1 MQKVVGSSP
10 IIRFRR
16 MSGDEQTGSVTG
28 FVLATFGFFVAMLG
42 TTLPTPLY
50 PLFEARYGFGPLL
63 VTVIFAIY
71 AFGVIAG
78 LILFGNLSDRVGRKP
93 LLLFGL
99 ALSAASALLFLF
111 AGSLVPIYVARIVS
125 GLSAGVFTGTATAYI
140 IDLAPSGRRTLASFV
155 AVFANLGGLGAG
167 TLLSGLLGQWAP
179 DPLRTPFAVD
189 LALVVVA
196 AAALLFPP
204 ETVSPGPFTWRLQR
218 LGVPEEVRGVFV
230 RASLAGVAAFAVSGV
245 FSSVA
250 PGFLGVGLHRHS
262 PALAGVLVFLL
273 FLTSV
278 AGQGLVFRLRNA
290 LAVGCGFLVAGVAL
304 LAVSL
309 ATDSLGALF
318 ASSAVAG
325 LGQGIVVSAGLAA
338 IASRAPAE
346 RRGETASSFFVVLYL
361 GLSLPVIAAGVAIHY
376 TSLRAAGIGFCIGTG
391 FLAAGVLAGELVR
404 RG

>member
-1 MQKVVGSSP
+1 VG
-10 IIRFRR
+10 
-16 MSGDEQTGSVTG
+16 GDEHAGSVTG
-28 FVLATFGFFVAMLG
+28 FVLAAFGFFVAMLG

-50 PLFEARYGFGPLL
+50 PLFEVRYGFGPLL

-78 LILFGNLSDRVGRKP
+78 LILFGNLSDRIGRKP

-140 IDLAPSGRRTLASFV
+140 IDLAPSGRRILASFV

-167 TLLSGLLGQWAP
+167 TLLSGLLAQWARN
-179 DPLRTPFAVD
+179 PLRTPFAVD
-189 LALVVVA
+189 LVLVGVA
-196 AAALLFPP
+196 AAALLVPS
-204 ETVSPGPFTWRLQR
+204 ETVQRGTFSLRLQR
-218 LGVPEEVRGVFV
+218 LGVPQEVRGVFV

-250 PGFLGVGLHRHS
+250 PGFLDVGLHRHS
-262 PALAGVLVFLL
+262 PALAGLLVFVL
-273 FLTSV
+273 FLMSV
-278 AGQGLVFRLRNA
+278 AGQGLVFRLPNA
-290 LAVGCGFLVAGVAL
+290 LAAGCGFLVVGVAL
-304 LAVSL
+304 LGVSL
-309 ATDSLGALF
+309 ETDSLVALF
-318 ASSAVAG
+318 SSSVVAG

-338 IASRAPAE
+338 IAERAPAA
-346 RRGETASSFFVVLYL
+346 RRAGTASSFFVVLYL

-376 TSLRAAGIGFCIGTG
+376 TSLRTAGVGFCAATG
-391 FLAAGVLAGELVR
+391 ILAFLVLVSLIRPAPEPRAPRPG
-404 RG
+404 